1 MAIHCVILPK
11 KAETQ
16 KRNENDRSPEGLVL
30 GLGPGFSA
38 SCLCAQWPGHCHSA
52 AYDMTRE

>member
-38 SCLCAQWPGHCHSA
+38 LCLCAQ
-52 AYDMTRE
+52 